1 MRKLI
6 TYLFLSCIFAASST
20 FAMYEDSISIEKS
33 TVLKAF
39 DSHDKILELN
49 GRKYKVDGYV
59 GGSFGH
65 MFRDQPDRHLYFYHQ
80 GNKWS
85 FLEDA
90 GPVFDPNDPTKE
102 ISPGMDGV
110 ANLTL
115 EKIK

>member
-49 GRKYKVDGYV
+49 GRK
-59 GGSFGH
+59 
-65 MFRDQPDRHLYFYHQ
+65 
-80 GNKWS
+80 
-85 FLEDA
+85 
-90 GPVFDPNDPTKE
+90 
-102 ISPGMDGV
+102 
-110 ANLTL
+110 
-115 EKIK
+115 